1 MDFSSRQLRAFHL
14 VAEHRNFARAA
25 QALFVTPSGL
35 SVLIREFE
43 NQLGYRLF
51 DRTTRQVQL
60 TRHGA
65 DLLEATTRHLDAL
78 DEAMARVGRSAR
90 GKRQTVSLGTTPLI
104 AANVLP
110 QAMREYRRHRPELRV
125 RLFDADQDT
134 VLRQVQTGKLD
145 VGVGLFK
152 NVQGVKRVPFFRSSL
167 VLVRSRRH
175 GATAT
180 GGDLRWSALEG
191 ENLIV
196 LSPSSPHQQL
206 VDRQLAKSRVSYEAG
221 GVANLLDTQ
230 MALVEADE
238 GAAIVPSFGLALC
251 SGRDVVASRLVD
263 PVVSMDVHQITQ
275 RGRTLPE
282 GAEEFVAFL
291 KTYFAG
297 WAARA
302 GVL

>member
-1 MDFSSRQLRAFHL
+1 MEFSSRQLRAFHL

-65 DLLEATTRHLDAL
+65 DLLEVTSRHLDAL
-78 DEAMARVGRSAR
+78 DEAMSRVGRSAR
-90 GKRQTVSLGTTPLI
+90 GKRQTVSLGTTPLV

-145 VGVGLFK
+145 LGVGLFK
-152 NVQGVKRVPFFRSSL
+152 GVPGVKRVTFFSSSL
-167 VLVRSRRH
+167 MLIRSRRH
-175 GATAT
+175 AATS
-180 GGDLRWSALEG
+180 GGDLRWTALEG

-206 VDRQLAKSRVSYEAG
+206 VDQQLAKSRVKYEAG

-230 MALVEADE
+230 IALVEADE
-238 GAAIVPSFGLALC
+238 GAAIIPSFGLALC
-251 SGRDVVASRLVD
+251 SGRNVVASRLVD
-263 PVVSMDVHQITQ
+263 PVVSLDFHQITQ
-275 RGRTLPE
+275 RGRSLPE
-282 GAEEFVAFL
+282 GADEFVAFL
-291 KTYFAG
+291 KSYFAA
-297 WAARA
+297 WAVRS
-302 GVL
+302 GVV

>member
-1 MDFSSRQLRAFHL
+1 MEFNSRQLRAFHL
-14 VAEHRNFARAA
+14 VAEHHSFARAA
-25 QALFVTPSGL
+25 EALFVTPSGL
-35 SVLIREFE
+35 SVLIRELE

-90 GKRQTVSLGTTPLI
+90 GKHQAVSLGTTPLV

-134 VLRQVQTGKLD
+134 VLRQVQSGKLD

-152 NVQGVKRVPFFRSSL
+152 TVPGVKRIPFFRSSL
-167 VLVRSRRH
+167 VLIRARRP
-175 GATAT
+175 GVAA
-180 GGDLRWSALEG
+180 GPDLRWSALQG

-206 VDRQLAKSRVSYEAG
+206 VEQQLAKSRVKYQTAG
-221 GVANLLDTQ
+221 VVNLLDTQ
-230 MALVEADE
+230 VALVEADE

-251 SGRDVVASRLVD
+251 KGRNVVASRLVD
-263 PVVSMDVHQITQ
+263 PVVSMDFNQITQ

-282 GAEEFVAFL
+282 GADEFVAFL
-291 KTYFAG
+291 KAYFAG

-302 GVL
+302 GVT

>member
-1 MDFSSRQLRAFHL
+1 MEFTSRQLRAFHL
-14 VAEHRNFARAA
+14 VSEHRNFARAA
-25 QALFVTPSGL
+25 QAFFITPSGL

-65 DLLEATTRHLDAL
+65 DLLEATSRHLEELDA
-78 DEAMARVGRSAR
+78 AMARVGRSAR
-90 GKRQTVSLGTTPLI
+90 GTRQTVSLGTTPLV

-110 QAMREYRRHRPELRV
+110 QAMREYRRHRPDLRV

-152 NVQGVKRVPFFRSSL
+152 SVPGVKRVPFFRSSL
-167 VLVRSRRH
+167 VLIRARRH
-175 GATAT
+175 SLAA
-180 GGDLRWSALEG
+180 GGDLPWSGLDG
-191 ENLIV
+191 ETLIV

-206 VDRQLAKSRVSYEAG
+206 VDRQLAKSRVKFETG

-230 MALVEADE
+230 VALVEADE
-238 GAAIVPSFGLALC
+238 GSAIIPSFGLALC
-251 SGRDVVASRLVD
+251 NGRDVVASRLVD
-263 PVVSMDVHQITQ
+263 PVVSMEFNQITQ

-282 GAEEFVAFL
+282 GADEFVEFL
-291 KTYFAG
+291 KTYFVG

-302 GVL
+302 GVT

>member
-1 MDFSSRQLRAFHL
+1 MDFTSRQLRAFHL

-25 QALFVTPSGL
+25 QGLFITPSGL

-65 DLLEATTRHLDAL
+65 NLLDATSRHLDAL
-78 DEAMARVGRSAR
+78 DEAIARVGRSAL
-90 GKRQTVSLGTTPLI
+90 GKRQTVSLGTTPLV

-134 VLRQVQTGKLD
+134 VLGQVQSGKLD

-152 NVQGVKRVPFFRSSL
+152 SVPGVKRVLFFRSSL
-167 VLVRSRRH
+167 VLIRARRD
-175 GATAT
+175 GAVA
-180 GGDLRWSALEG
+180 GNDLRWSALEG

-206 VDRQLAKSRVSYEAG
+206 VDRQLAKSGVTYEAG

-230 MALVEADE
+230 VALVEAGE
-238 GAAIVPSFGLALC
+238 GAAVVPSFGLALC
-251 SGRDVVASRLVD
+251 EGRNVVASRLVD
-263 PVVSMDVHQITQ
+263 PVVSTEFLQITQ

-302 GVL
+302 GVT